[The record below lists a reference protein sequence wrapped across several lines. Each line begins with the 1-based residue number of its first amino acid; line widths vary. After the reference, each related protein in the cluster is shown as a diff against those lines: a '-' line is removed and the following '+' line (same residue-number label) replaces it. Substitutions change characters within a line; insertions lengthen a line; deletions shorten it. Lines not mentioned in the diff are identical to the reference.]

1 MWKGGAALGVAE
13 PEWEDARH
21 PGHDPAGTEA
31 EGRKGKLEGMPH
43 GAGGL
48 VEAPRGLAATRS
60 RAGISRGA
68 RRPSRDQDAGSGRR
82 GGRGGAFGGGTQM
95 LMLSVQG
102 ETLQGTLEAE
112 RGSTELKS
120 IMLDGNK
127 ITFTVEAETSRGT
140 FELTYNGE
148 IDGDTMTGTMEG
160 PGGRFTINCK
170 ATRAT

>member
-1 MWKGGAALGVAE
+1 MTRLIFGVGAIILSVAYFAEPGAAQ
-13 PEWEDARH
+13 DAS
-21 PGHDPAGTEA
+21 DLAGTWEFA
-31 EGRKGKLEGMPH
+31 M
-43 GAGGL
+43 
-48 VEAPRGLAATRS
+48 EAPQGGGGGRG
-60 RAGISRGA
+60 GGPGGRG
-68 RRPSRDQDAGSGRR
+68 

-102 ETLQGTLEAE
+102 ETLQGTLEDE

-127 ITFTVEAETSRGT
+127 ITFTVERETPRGT

-160 PGGRFTINCK
+160 PGGRFTINWK

>member
-1 MWKGGAALGVAE
+1 MTRLIFGVGAIILSVAYFAEPGVAQ
-13 PEWEDARH
+13 DAS
-21 PGHDPAGTEA
+21 DLAGTWEFT
-31 EGRKGKLEGMPH
+31 M
-43 GAGGL
+43 
-48 VEAPRGLAATRS
+48 EAPQG
-60 RAGISRGA
+60 GG
-68 RRPSRDQDAGSGRR
+68 

-127 ITFTVEAETSRGT
+127 ITFTVEAETPRGT

-160 PGGRFTINCK
+160 PGGRFTTNWK

>member
-1 MWKGGAALGVAE
+1 MARKLVFEGDPMTRLIFGVGAIILSVAYFAEPGAAQ
-13 PEWEDARH
+13 DAS
-21 PGHDPAGTEA
+21 DLAGTWEFA
-31 EGRKGKLEGMPH
+31 M
-43 GAGGL
+43 
-48 VEAPRGLAATRS
+48 EAPQGGGGGRG
-60 RAGISRGA
+60 GGPGGRG
-68 RRPSRDQDAGSGRR
+68 

-127 ITFTVEAETSRGT
+127 ITFTVEAETPRGT

-160 PGGRFTINCK
+160 PGGRFTINWK